1 MSAAAILL
9 AAGRGER
16 LGSNVPKAFAE
27 LDGRPLLLHSL
38 EIVRSVPS
46 ITSVVVAAPPGWEG
60 RIEALVGDGP
70 RVVTGGETRR
80 DSVVAALGTLMG
92 QGGPEVVVCHDVARP
107 RATPR
112 LFEAVVAALAGED
125 GEDGADGAIP
135 VIPIVDTL
143 KRVKDREVV
152 ETVSREGLVR
162 VQTPQA
168 FRSAALVRAHRDA
181 DLRGGE
187 ATDDSMLLERV
198 GLRVAIVPGEPGNI
212 KITTPEDLRLAVLLG
227 RAGG

>member
-27 LDGRPLLLHSL
+27 LDGRPLLVHSL
-38 EIVRSVPS
+38 EIVRSAPS
-46 ITSVVVAAPPGWEG
+46 ITSVIVAAPPGWEG
-60 RIEALVGDGP
+60 RVQALVGEGP

-80 DSVVAALGTLMG
+80 DSVAGALGTLMG
-92 QGGPEVVVCHDVARP
+92 EEGPDVVVCHDVARP
-107 RATPR
+107 RATSR
-112 LFEAVVAALAGED
+112 LFEDVVAALER
-125 GEDGADGAIP
+125 ADGAIP

-152 ETVSREGLVR
+152 ETVPREGLVR

-168 FRSAALVRAHRDA
+168 FRSTALERAHREA
-181 DLRGGE
+181 DLGGE
-187 ATDDSMLLERV
+187 DATDDSMLLERV

-212 KITTPEDLRLAVLLG
+212 KITTPDDLRLAGLLG
-227 RAGG
+227 TASG

>member
-16 LGSNVPKAFAE
+16 LGSDVPKAFAE

-38 EIVRSVPS
+38 EIVRSAPS
-46 ITSVVVAAPPGWEG
+46 ITSVVVTAPPGWEG
-60 RIEALVGDGP
+60 RVQALVGDGP
-70 RVVTGGETRR
+70 RVVTGAETRR
-80 DSVVAALGTLMG
+80 GSVAAALETLMG
-92 QGGPEVVVCHDVARP
+92 QEAPDVVVCHDVARP

-112 LFEAVVAALAGED
+112 LFEAVVAALHD
-125 GEDGADGAIP
+125 VDGAIP
-135 VIPIVDTL
+135 VVPIVDTL

-168 FRSAALVRAHRDA
+168 FRATALARAHREA
-181 DLRGGE
+181 DLGGE
-187 ATDDSMLLERV
+187 DATDDAMLLERV
-198 GLRVAIVPGEPGNI
+198 GLRVAVVPGEPENI
-212 KITTPEDLRLAVLLG
+212 KITTRHDLRLASLLG
-227 RAGG
+227 RPGG